1 MYGVKGRILIKTLKR
16 LLMKITSEVLLIL
29 FFIQRAI

>member
-29 FFIQRAI
+29 FFIQKAI